1 MVVPCM
7 IDHLGI
13 AHETSAVPVLL
24 QIGAGEHASLRDIF
38 FRIKAVEAL
47 GRMRIAEAA
56 PLLLQ
61 IVRERT
67 GLAHNEP
74 AALRSAA
81 EEALGLLENRPS
93 SARSRMSESAL
104 SKSGAAHSRPRRYP
118 RARLQT
124 PLSATI
130 AGSRGGPARVR
141 TIALGGALLETD
153 LRLAIGESA
162 HLEIRAG
169 MRKIQCTAVVRN
181 VATNGIG
188 VEFVHLKPEDRERLR
203 RMVAHLLK

>member
-1 MVVPCM
+1 MKPPRFPCCCRSPRAN
-7 IDHLGI
+7 IRRC
-13 AHETSAVPVLL
+13 ATFFSVSSRSRRSAECAWP
-24 QIGAGEHASLRDIF
+24 
-38 FRIKAVEAL
+38 
-47 GRMRIAEAA
+47 EAA

-61 IVRERT
+61 IVRERN
-67 GLAHNEP
+67 GLAHVEP

-93 SARSRMSESAL
+93 SARSRTAESARA
-104 SKSGAAHSRPRRYP
+104 KSGVAHSRPRRYL

-130 AGSRGGPARVR
+130 TAPRAAAARVR

-153 LRLAIGESA
+153 QRLAVGESLQ
-162 HLEIRAG
+162 LEIRAG
-169 MRKIQCTAVVRN
+169 MRKIQSTAVVRN

-188 VEFVHLKPEDRERLR
+188 VEFVHMKPEDRERLR
-203 RMVAHLLK
+203 RLVTQLLK